1 MPPYA
6 NPLEEA
12 YKTMIQ
18 IVATRQDGRAY
29 IPIILRLEKEIEA
42 QRGEDAEYD
51 RIRRMAA
58 LSAA

>member
-1 MPPYA
+1 
-6 NPLEEA
+6 
-12 YKTMIQ
+12 MIQ

-42 QRGEDAEYD
+42 QQGEDAEYD
-51 RIRRMAA
+51 RIRKMAA